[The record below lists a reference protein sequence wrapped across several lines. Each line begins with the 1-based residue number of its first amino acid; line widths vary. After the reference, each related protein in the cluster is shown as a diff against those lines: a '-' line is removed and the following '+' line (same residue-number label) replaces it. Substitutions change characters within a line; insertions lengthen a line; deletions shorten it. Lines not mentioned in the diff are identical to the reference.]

1 MTVFANG
8 EYLIHP
14 NVKRRF
20 QRLKKI
26 IPLMKQP
33 KHIVVIVNGEYLIH
47 RSAEKITKAINQKE
61 ATILKLKLAL
71 SLQEIKIF

>member
-26 IPLMKQP
+26 ILVMKQP
-33 KHIVVIVNGEYLIH
+33 KRIVVIVNGEYLIH
-47 RSAEKITKAINQKE
+47 RNVEKITKVINQKE
-61 ATILKLKLAL
+61 TTILKLKLTL
-71 SLQEIKIF
+71 